1 MFPSDLVRH
10 RWSTVSKS
18 WAQYRKDVE
27 LLEGIQKRAIKMIG
41 GVENL
46 SQEEKLGIR
55 LV

>member
-10 RWSTVSKS
+10 HWSTVSKS